1 MSTTLPK
8 WRLNSPLIQNYIAG
22 VVLALT
28 PGIFTAL
35 GALGSGG
42 GRASSTHLASIVNST
57 LYAIYTFSG
66 WGAGV
71 LLNLIGPRWTLTIG
85 AIGYPVY
92 VAAFWYFDATGHEWF
107 AILSGI
113 ILGFSAGW
121 LWSTSG
127 YLGIAYSTEAERGKY
142 IAIQGVITGIGA
154 TIGSAVGFGLSA
166 NSTTS
171 DGVPTSVYAIFLS
184 LMCCGS
190 VVSALFIVNPASVV
204 RDDGTKIAVFTTKE
218 TTTLAQEIKG
228 VLSMVTDWK
237 LMLLMPVM
245 FATEL
250 PIGIQPSL
258 NAYAF
263 NLRSR
268 TLLGVLYSFAQIPGV
283 LIFVPILDNKKMTR
297 RTRGLCGLA
306 ALTLLT
312 LGGWCG
318 ELGWMAG
325 KNLDRSIAG
334 PAYDWTDT
342 APFVGFAILY
352 MIFGALFMNIACSFS
367 EFTCLGALYVTY
379 SMVCMW
385 ILSAMTNSP
394 TRLARYA
401 GLFKGT
407 ISAGMSVCFGI
418 DSTLL
423 DFHRELGYC
432 FALQALGLVIM
443 TFLCIREVKD
453 TKYFLED
460 DVIVPIEYVQRE
472 EQIDPEL
479 AAHERKIHPQ
489 TEEVSEFLDEKA

>member
-1 MSTTLPK
+1 MSTALPK
-8 WRLNSPLIQNYIAG
+8 WRLNSPLVQNYIGG

-42 GRASSTHLASIVNST
+42 GRASSTHLSSIVNST
-57 LYAIYTFSG
+57 LYAIYTVSG
-66 WGAGV
+66 WCAA
-71 LLNLIGPRWTLTIG
+71 LLINTIGPRWTLTMG
-85 AIGYPVY
+85 AVGYPVY
-92 VAAFWYFDATGHEWF
+92 VAAFWYFDATGHQWF
-107 AILSGI
+107 AILAGV

-154 TIGSAVGFGLSA
+154 TIGSIVGFGLSA
-166 NSTTS
+166 NSTSS

-190 VVSALFIVNPASVV
+190 VVSALFIINPANIV
-204 RDDGTKIAVFTTKE
+204 RNDGTKIAMFTNRE

-228 VLSMVTDWK
+228 ILDMGKDWR
-237 LMLLMPVM
+237 LMLLVPVM

-250 PIGIQPSL
+250 PIGMQPSV

-263 NLRSR
+263 NLRTR

-283 LIFVPILDNKKMTR
+283 LIFVPILDNKKMKR

-306 ALTLLT
+306 ALSLLV

-325 KNLDRSIAG
+325 KNLDRSVAG
-334 PAYDWTDT
+334 PAYDWSDG
-342 APFVGFAILY
+342 APFAGFAILY
-352 MIFGALFMNIACSFS
+352 MIFGAF
-367 EFTCLGALYVTY
+367 YVTY

-394 TRLARYA
+394 TKLARYA

-407 ISAGMSVCFGI
+407 VSAGMSVCFGI

-423 DFHRELGYC
+423 NFHHELAYC
-432 FALQALGLVIM
+432 FALQVAGLAIM

-460 DVIVPIEYVQRE
+460 DVCVFLALICFPSNFPINQHRP
-472 EQIDPEL
+472 D
-479 AAHERKIHPQ
+479 
-489 TEEVSEFLDEKA
+489 